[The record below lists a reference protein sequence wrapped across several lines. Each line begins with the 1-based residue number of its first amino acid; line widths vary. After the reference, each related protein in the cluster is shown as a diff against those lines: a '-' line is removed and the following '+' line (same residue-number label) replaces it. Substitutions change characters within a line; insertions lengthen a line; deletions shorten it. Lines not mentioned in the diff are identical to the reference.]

1 MKEITPLELEAKLAA
16 GEQVSIIDVREAEE
30 VAAGKIPQAVNIP
43 LSLLEFRTQDID
55 KSKTHYM
62 VCRSGGRSGKAS
74 MFLAAQGFDVIN
86 MVGGMLE
93 WEGNVK

>member
-1 MKEITPLELEAKLAA
+1 MKEITPQELEAKLAA

-30 VAAGKIPQAVNIP
+30 VATGKIPQAVNIP

-55 KSKTHYM
+55 KSKIHFM
-62 VCRSGGRSGKAS
+62 VCRSGGRSGNAS

-93 WEGNVK
+93 WEGNVE

>member
-1 MKEITPLELEAKLAA
+1 MKEITPQELEAKLAA
-16 GEQVSIIDVREAEE
+16 GEQISIIDVREAEE

-43 LSLLEFRTQDID
+43 LSLLEFSTQDID
-55 KSKTHYM
+55 KSKTHFM

-93 WEGNVK
+93 WEGNVE